1 MALTCQAWLEAS
13 TKGALLLVS
22 SGETERLVLQALPGQ
37 KAFAGAGGVVGGL
50 VQTYAV
56 MGFTTT
62 MASRLFCRD
71 VDAYICCRRLLKS
84 PVTR

>member
-37 KAFAGAGGVVGGL
+37 KAFAGAAGGV
-50 VQTYAV
+50 
-56 MGFTTT
+56 GFTTT

>member
-1 MALTCQAWLEAS
+1 MALKGQAWLEAS

-37 KAFAGAGGVVGGL
+37 KAFAGAAGGVVGGL

-62 MASRLFCRD
+62 MASLP
-71 VDAYICCRRLLKS
+71 I
-84 PVTR
+84 